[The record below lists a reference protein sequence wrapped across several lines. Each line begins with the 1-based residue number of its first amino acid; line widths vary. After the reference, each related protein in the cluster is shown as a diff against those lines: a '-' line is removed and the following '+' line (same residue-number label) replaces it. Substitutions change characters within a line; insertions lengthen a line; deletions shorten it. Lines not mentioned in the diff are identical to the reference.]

1 MIRPLTSADTA
12 DALELL
18 RARPLQNLFLEY
30 VVASGVLGRVP
41 GFLGWSPARRLE
53 AIAMV
58 GPLGGTALEVRDAN
72 AFAPLAEA
80 IARTPLRPRHLV
92 GSEDVTVPF
101 FREYER
107 FAAKLRWSRR
117 EAVLALGSR
126 DLRALAPAGVR
137 VRVEPARES
146 DLAELTAN
154 SAEQHREDLR
164 EDREAAD
171 ESAFRQR
178 HAQDLRDGRWWVVRE
193 RGRIVFQV
201 HVGAATPR
209 AVQLGGVFVPAD
221 SRGRGIAKTGVRAI
235 CAKLLDRHELVTL
248 YCDEN
253 NTVALRVYEQVGFR
267 FEFFNRS
274 YLLEQPSARSEQL
287 GYG

>member
-1 MIRPLTSADTA
+1 MVRPLTAADTA
-12 DALELL
+12 GALELL

-41 GFLGWSPARRLE
+41 GFLGWSPARRLD

-58 GPLGGTALEVRDAN
+58 GPLGGTALEVRDPR

-80 IARTPLRPRHLV
+80 IAREPLQPRHVV

-126 DLRALAPAGVR
+126 DLRERSPAGR
-137 VRVEPARES
+137 PGCVEPARES

-154 SAEQHREDLR
+154 SAEQHREDLG
-164 EDREAAD
+164 EDREASD
-171 ESAFRQR
+171 GSAFRQR
-178 HAQDLRDGRWWVVRE
+178 HARDLRDGRWWVLRQ

-201 HVGAATPR
+201 HVGAATPQ

-221 SRGRGIAKTGVRAI
+221 SRGRGIAKEGVRAI
-235 CAKLLDRHELVTL
+235 SAKLLERHELVTL
-248 YCDEN
+248 YCDEAN
-253 NTVALRVYEQVGFR
+253 ATALRVYERVGFR
-267 FEFFNRS
+267 VEFYNRS
-274 YLLEQPSARSEQL
+274 YLFEPPRA
-287 GYG
+287 